1 MFKVWPLHIY
11 THTHTQISIFSL
23 KTIFFWRFGGVVD
36 ENGCLMVLVDEKV
49 GFFFFPSFVL
59 EVWFSCLGFLVLFWE
74 FVVRFGWQLF
84 CVGENGKNEGFFQW
98 IFGLCWEG
106 VSLVVLGCLL
116 LLLVVASGW

>member
-49 GFFFFPSFVL
+49 GFFFS
-59 EVWFSCLGFLVLFWE
+59 LVLFWKYGSLAWG
-74 FVVRFGWQLF
+74 FWFYFG
-84 CVGENGKNEGFFQW
+84 
-98 IFGLCWEG
+98 
-106 VSLVVLGCLL
+106 SL
-116 LLLVVASGW
+116 